1 MAAVRLRD
9 GGLQRHEIDWRMAL
23 THREILERH
32 VYASA
37 ISRDPNAYATMFT
50 EDGVFEA
57 PLVPQGHP
65 LPRCMVGRDAI
76 RTGTSA
82 YQRVPAYQGTVN
94 FEQSAYVLHET
105 ADPNVFI
112 AEIDT
117 VFDEANGQRTTMSLV
132 KIFRVRDG
140 QIVSLRDYFTPPP
153 SVVSDCPAN

>member
-1 MAAVRLRD
+1 M
-9 GGLQRHEIDWRMAL
+9 
-23 THREILERH
+23 
-32 VYASA
+32 YASA
-37 ISRDPNAYATMFT
+37 VSRDPDAYAAMFT
-50 EDGVFEA
+50 EDGVLET
-57 PLVPQGHP
+57 PLIPQDHP
-65 LPRCMVGRDAI
+65 LPRRMVGRDAI
-76 RTGTSA
+76 RAGSTA

-105 ADPNVFI
+105 ADPDVFI

-153 SVVSDCPAN
+153 ASGSAW